1 MKMRYE
7 VYLWG
12 AGKMESVVRA
22 LVLPEVTIKGIVD
35 INARN
40 IQEMDGIP
48 VILPQE
54 IGKFDVM
61 IVTAKHTDGICR
73 MYLDMGLPQEKL
85 LLPWQED
92 VREGTLLDAGAWKA
106 LRDGEQDKREMMRRL
121 NAPFEQ
127 EGGFPHIESAERL
140 LGRILREGASLCRFG
155 DGEFEI
161 MRMRNRAWFEKA
173 SALLAQR
180 LKEIVTANREG
191 VLIAVADN
199 FGSLEKYT
207 EEAADGIREYLT
219 DGNTREAVLDF
230 LSAEVTYYDAY
241 VSRPYM
247 IYRDKSH
254 ADVIFSLW
262 KRIFAERNLLVVE
275 GEHAK
280 SGIGND
286 LFDSSRSIQRVIC
299 PDKNAFSQYGDILR
313 CVMSKAQKDDL
324 ILISLGPV
332 ATVLAYDLGCAGFQ
346 AIDIGQLDNEYDWY
360 RMGVQH
366 RVAIPGKLVAEVSR
380 VTLVTGELL

>member
-219 DGNTREAVLDF
+219 DG
-230 LSAEVTYYDAY
+230 
-241 VSRPYM
+241 
-247 IYRDKSH
+247 I
-254 ADVIFSLW
+254 
-262 KRIFAERNLLVVE
+262 
-275 GEHAK
+275 
-280 SGIGND
+280 
-286 LFDSSRSIQRVIC
+286 
-299 PDKNAFSQYGDILR
+299 
-313 CVMSKAQKDDL
+313 
-324 ILISLGPV
+324 
-332 ATVLAYDLGCAGFQ
+332 
-346 AIDIGQLDNEYDWY
+346 
-360 RMGVQH
+360 
-366 RVAIPGKLVAEVSR
+366 
-380 VTLVTGELL
+380 